1 MGGTYP
7 GVCLVCCQ
15 LGDDVSIQEADLNVE
30 QQSVEGDS
38 YFSYELPHL
47 LGVVGFCN

>member
-7 GVCLVCCQ
+7 GVCLVCGQ

-30 QQSVEGDS
+30 QQSVGGDS
-38 YFSYELPHL
+38 
-47 LGVVGFCN
+47 